1 MPVRLDL
8 VPKLSYRPPKPRML
22 IWLLILLLFVI
33 LGGGGV
39 VFYVASDISNRPF
52 IFWFYAIGVP
62 LAFWCVC
69 FGIRWSIYLGQNIF
83 ADGWD
88 ERYQDVIA
96 RETQRGRRSLQI
108 LKSAV
113 YTAFDSDEDCQG
125 TFKSLVSNERAIKSQ
140 PTWHSENPIR
150 HSHLPRNRTD
160 LPNDVIEKVLS
171 SIAIEL
177 IDTIS
182 SQPNRT
188 SLSLYVDSS
197 TPLEKDNV
205 QRMFVQKLVENDVRS
220 DILFVGGDSLWVID
234 NWLDNKIKD
243 DSLLIVVSIQVS
255 PDEPEL
261 TAESAIGLIFANRLS
276 QKITTPIAYLHRP
289 ECFSESEIEKGM
301 AQAMDWVPVKAE
313 SISQM
318 WLAGLSQ
325 EENISIAQAM
335 ETAKLL
341 VDQNKSVYDIDAM
354 LGNPKCVAPW
364 LALAAA
370 AQAAQESADYQMTLS
385 NTSELSKEIWCAVV
399 APYKDR
405 QEIEV

>member
-125 TFKSLVSNERAIKSQ
+125 L
-140 PTWHSENPIR
+140 
-150 HSHLPRNRTD
+150 
-160 LPNDVIEKVLS
+160 
-171 SIAIEL
+171 
-177 IDTIS
+177 
-182 SQPNRT
+182 
-188 SLSLYVDSS
+188 
-197 TPLEKDNV
+197 
-205 QRMFVQKLVENDVRS
+205 
-220 DILFVGGDSLWVID
+220 
-234 NWLDNKIKD
+234 
-243 DSLLIVVSIQVS
+243 
-255 PDEPEL
+255 
-261 TAESAIGLIFANRLS
+261 
-276 QKITTPIAYLHRP
+276 
-289 ECFSESEIEKGM
+289 C
-301 AQAMDWVPVKAE
+301 
-313 SISQM
+313 
-318 WLAGLSQ
+318 
-325 EENISIAQAM
+325 
-335 ETAKLL
+335 
-341 VDQNKSVYDIDAM
+341 
-354 LGNPKCVAPW
+354 
-364 LALAAA
+364 
-370 AQAAQESADYQMTLS
+370 
-385 NTSELSKEIWCAVV
+385 
-399 APYKDR
+399 
-405 QEIEV
+405 

>member
-33 LGGGGV
+33 LGGGAV

-52 IFWFYAIGVP
+52 VFWLYSIGVP
-62 LAFWCVC
+62 LALWCVC

-113 YTAFDSDEDCQG
+113 YTAVDSDEDCQG
-125 TFKSLVSNERAIKSQ
+125 TFKSLLSNEKAIKSQ
-140 PTWHSENPIR
+140 PTWYSENPIR
-150 HSHLPRNRTD
+150 HSHLPRNRTE
-160 LPNDVIEKVLS
+160 LPKDVIEKVLS

-276 QKITTPIAYLHRP
+276 QKIITPIAYLHRP

-301 AQAMDWVPVKAE
+301 VQAMDWVPVKAE

-325 EENISIAQAM
+325 EKNISIAQAM
-335 ETAKLL
+335 ETVQLL
-341 VDQNKSVYDIDAM
+341 VDQNKSVHDIDAM

-364 LALAAA
+364 LALAIA

-385 NTSELSKEIWCAVV
+385 STSELSKEIWCAVV